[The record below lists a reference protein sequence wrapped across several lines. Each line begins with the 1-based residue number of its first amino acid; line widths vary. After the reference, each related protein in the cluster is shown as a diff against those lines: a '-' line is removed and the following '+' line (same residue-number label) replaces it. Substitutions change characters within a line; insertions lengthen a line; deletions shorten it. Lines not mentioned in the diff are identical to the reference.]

1 MHRGDNNAHRMDR
14 LLFHFRS
21 HETTIPD
28 IKLEDILSKHDDIDI
43 VDANALVDVLNKT
56 GPNIRFHPFFRHS
69 DNDERP
75 SPSGMDRLERVSF
88 KFEETPTKTDTNSD
102 DTATDHTNTSTDKGK
117 KIVSLTIGCKNTS
130 SVVVPLDIRR
140 FEMLETLVIF
150 DYKSIESQPQ
160 LASSNDDDNNNGNGN
175 GNGNGTNGN
184 NRSSTSTSP
193 QLLQFDNIKY
203 LSITRCDA
211 IPRRTIENGVVNTSS
226 SHAAT
231 STEPHM
237 LEMFPNL
244 KILAIRQC
252 SGEIDNILKYDLSE
266 SRCRDFHHPTNYFN
280 SLTHFKLDYCN
291 MRNSMTSLIN
301 CTLRQNLAH
310 LGLSYC
316 YLTEEHLEVFIF
328 DVLHHFPNLVTANFE
343 GNHVKTMRFVGKRLR
358 RKKAMD
364 EPQVEYSSKFRRLI
378 LKRNPFSI
386 RSMLS
391 PSSRAFLSL
400 LRVYKGLSDFGLTD
414 LSPEVDRL
422 RRTNHVEKV
431 FTTVPIGYM
440 PIVLQKTRNKSDI
453 YAFVRYSPL
462 LQLLL
467 LRNETGKEDGLITNN
482 DNDNQERHKTAIDS
496 NENENE

>member
-1 MHRGDNNAHRMDR
+1 MHRWGDNNAHRMDR

-28 IKLEDILSKHDDIDI
+28 IKLEDILSKHDDIDV
-43 VDANALVDVLNKT
+43 VDAKALVDVLNKT

-75 SPSGMDRLERVSF
+75 SPSGIDRLERVSF
-88 KFEETPTKTDTNSD
+88 KFETSAKTDND
-102 DTATDHTNTSTDKGK
+102 DNDHTSTEKGK
-117 KIVSLTIGCKNTS
+117 KIVSLTIGGRNTS
-130 SVVVPLDIRR
+130 SIVVPLDIRR

-160 LASSNDDDNNNGNGN
+160 LASSNDNNNNNNNGNGN
-175 GNGNGTNGN
+175 SNSNSNGN
-184 NRSSTSTSP
+184 NENNTLDVHRSSTNTSTSP
-193 QLLQFDNIKY
+193 QLLQFENIKY

-211 IPRRTIENGVVNTSS
+211 IPRRNFERENGVTTSS
-226 SHAAT
+226 SHAT

-266 SRCRDFHHPTNYFN
+266 TRCRDFRHQTNYLN

-291 MRNSMTSLIN
+291 MRNSMTSLVN
-301 CTLRQNLAH
+301 CTLRHNLKH

-316 YLTEEHLEVFIF
+316 HLTEEHLEVFIF

-358 RKKAMD
+358 RKKAKD
-364 EPQVEYSSKFRRLI
+364 EAKVEYSSKFGRLI

-386 RSMLS
+386 RSMLT
-391 PSSRAFLSL
+391 PSTRAFLSL
-400 LRVYKGLSDFGLTD
+400 LRVYKGLSDFGLSD

-431 FTTVPIGYM
+431 FTSIPIGYM
-440 PIVLQKTRNKSDI
+440 PIVLQKTRDKSNI
-453 YAFVRYSPL
+453 YAFLRYSPL

-467 LRNETGKEDGLITNN
+467 LRNETGKDGLQTNN
-482 DNDNQERHKTAIDS
+482 DNQKTQDHH
-496 NENENE
+496 